1 MDLIGIPIITI
12 ILNFIG
18 GCIRFITVNPINFL
32 FNKKNYS
39 FNECL
44 YGLKNKKGKIDKTDH
59 FVANSIIGAVFFFLI
74 TTVIIKYNI

>member
-18 GCIRFITVNPINFL
+18 GCIRYITFNPINFL
-32 FNKKNYS
+32 IDKKTYS
-39 FNECL
+39 FKDCL
-44 YGLKNKKGKIDKTDH
+44 YGLKKTKGKIDKTDH
-59 FVANSIIGAVFFFLI
+59 FVANSIIGAVFFFII